1 MISACP
7 HGELPMHLA
16 AVVLKCKGFVSS
28 GCFSYL
34 WSWDMVRRRL
44 AAALLGPYR
53 WSGQVPLLEHKRS
66 PFRHF

>member
-44 AAALLGPYR
+44 AAAFTRAL
-53 WSGQVPLLEHKRS
+53 PLVWTGTSARTQKKS
-66 PFRHF
+66 F